1 MESMEYEV
9 VRARKFEVVDEAG
22 RVRAAIGPGPENST
36 GMQFY
41 NDKREV
47 KVEMSVDSDGSASLL
62 LRNAGDN
69 SRVALSSEE
78 PHMALTYSIG
88 DGDSWAMA
96 FTGVSTPG
104 LNESAGN
111 NRPTII
117 LSRNGRPR
125 LFVAL
130 IDGIPVIAMY
140 DEHGNEVW
148 RQTGI
153 PE

>member
-22 RVRAAIGPGPENST
+22 RVRAAIGSGPENST

-41 NDKREV
+41 NDEREV
-47 KVEMSVDSDGSASLL
+47 KIEMSVDSDGSASLL
-62 LRNAGDN
+62 LRDAGDN

-78 PHMALTYSIG
+78 PFMTLTYSGG
-88 DGDSWAMA
+88 DGDSWAVG
-96 FTGVSTPG
+96 FTGIGGPG
-104 LNESAGN
+104 TNENARSQQPSLVISRDG
-111 NRPTII
+111 RTRI
-117 LSRNGRPR
+117 L
-125 LFVAL
+125 VTL
-130 IDGIPVIAMY
+130 IEGIPLIAMY